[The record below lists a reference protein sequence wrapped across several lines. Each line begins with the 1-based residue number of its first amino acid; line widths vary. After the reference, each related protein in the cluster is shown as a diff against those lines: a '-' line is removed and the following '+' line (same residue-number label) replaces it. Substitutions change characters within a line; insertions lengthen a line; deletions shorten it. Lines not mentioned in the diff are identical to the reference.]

1 METLAR
7 EIGFSLTGDYNAS
20 RLLWD
25 NLDTNSERRAI
36 LSDSGDF
43 TYGQLAVEAAK
54 VGNVLLQA
62 GCKLRER
69 SLDRKSVREGKSV
82 ELGGRRTRKK
92 KKKQHTSTSSN

>member
-1 METLAR
+1 MIETLAR
-7 EIGFSLTGDYNAS
+7 EIGFSLEGNYNAS

-36 LSDSGDF
+36 LSDSGNF

-62 GCKLRER
+62 GCKPRNG
-69 SLDRKSVREGKSV
+69 SFCS
-82 ELGGRRTRKK
+82 
-92 KKKQHTSTSSN
+92 